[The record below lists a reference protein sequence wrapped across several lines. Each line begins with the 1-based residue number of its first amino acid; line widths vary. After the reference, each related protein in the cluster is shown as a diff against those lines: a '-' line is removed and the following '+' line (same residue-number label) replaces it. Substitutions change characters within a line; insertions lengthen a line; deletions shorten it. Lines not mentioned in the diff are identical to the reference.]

1 MMIVTKFPT
10 FLLRSSHSGRKFIEG
25 RAPLPASMAGGAG
38 ARPDQPV
45 SRRVCYPFCR
55 KHGRYRAVKRR
66 HFITLLGSAAAAWPL
81 TARAQQGERVRRV
94 GVLMNMPA
102 DDPEGPQRAKAL
114 ETGLQELGWIHGRNL
129 EIVYRWVSHDTNLRT
144 QVFELIAAQPDL
156 ILGSTTPALTALQQE
171 TRTIPIVFVQ
181 VVDPVA
187 QGFVP
192 SLAHPGGN
200 ITGFSAYELS
210 GIAGKWMGLLIEV
223 APRVGRLGLLFN
235 PNTAPAANYF
245 LRSFETAAS
254 SFAVEA
260 IPTPVHD
267 TSELERA
274 VTAFAAKPN
283 AGLIAMPDVFTT
295 VHRDLIISLAARHR
309 LPALYTLRVFA
320 VDGGLVSYGIEPTD
334 VFRQAAT
341 YVDRILKGAKP
352 AELPVQLPTKYTLVV
367 NLKTAKALG
376 LTIPESFLQRADEV
390 IE

>member
-1 MMIVTKFPT
+1 V
-10 FLLRSSHSGRKFIEG
+10 RRREFI
-25 RAPLPASMAGGAG
+25 S
-38 ARPDQPV
+38 
-45 SRRVCYPFCR
+45 
-55 KHGRYRAVKRR
+55 
-66 HFITLLGSAAAAWPL
+66 LLGGTAVGWPL
-81 TARAQQGERVRRV
+81 AARAQQPERMRRI

-102 DDPEGPQRAKAL
+102 DNPEGQQRAKAF

-129 EIVYRWVSHDTNLRT
+129 EIVYRWARHDTNLRT
-144 QVFELIAAQPDL
+144 QASELVAAQPDL
-156 ILGSTTPALTALQQE
+156 ILGNTTPALTALQQE

-181 VVDPVA
+181 VIDPVA

-210 GIAGKWMGLLIEV
+210 GIGGKWLGLLKEV
-223 APRVGRLGLLFN
+223 APRVVRVGLLFN
-235 PNTAPAANYF
+235 PNTTPYANYF
-245 LRSFETAAS
+245 LRSFEAAAS

-274 VTAFAAKPN
+274 VAAFAVEPK

-309 LPALYTLRVFA
+309 LPALYPLRLFA
-320 VDGGLVSYGIEPTD
+320 VNGGLVSYGIESTD
-334 VFRQAAT
+334 VLRQAAT

-367 NLKTAKALG
+367 NLKTATALG

>member
-1 MMIVTKFPT
+1 M
-10 FLLRSSHSGRKFIEG
+10 
-25 RAPLPASMAGGAG
+25 
-38 ARPDQPV
+38 
-45 SRRVCYPFCR
+45 
-55 KHGRYRAVKRR
+55 
-66 HFITLLGSAAAAWPL
+66 
-81 TARAQQGERVRRV
+81 
-94 GVLMNMPA
+94 
-102 DDPEGPQRAKAL
+102 
-114 ETGLQELGWIHGRNL
+114 
-129 EIVYRWVSHDTNLRT
+129 
-144 QVFELIAAQPDL
+144 
-156 ILGSTTPALTALQQE
+156 
-171 TRTIPIVFVQ
+171 FVQ
-181 VVDPVA
+181 VIDPVA

-210 GIAGKWMGLLIEV
+210 GIGGKWLGLLKEV
-223 APRVGRLGLLFN
+223 APRVVRVGLLFN
-235 PNTAPAANYF
+235 PNTTPYANYF
-245 LRSFETAAS
+245 LRSFEAAAS

-274 VTAFAAKPN
+274 VAAFAVEPK

-309 LPALYTLRVFA
+309 LPALYPLRLFA
-320 VDGGLVSYGIEPTD
+320 VNGGLVSYGIESTD
-334 VFRQAAT
+334 VLRQAAT

-367 NLKTAKALG
+367 NLKTATALG

>member
-1 MMIVTKFPT
+1 
-10 FLLRSSHSGRKFIEG
+10 
-25 RAPLPASMAGGAG
+25 
-38 ARPDQPV
+38 
-45 SRRVCYPFCR
+45 
-55 KHGRYRAVKRR
+55 VKRR
-66 HFITLLGSAAAAWPL
+66 EFITLVGGAAAWPL
-81 TARAQQGERVRRV
+81 AAHAQQLDRMRRI

-102 DDPEGPQRAKAL
+102 DHPEGQQRAKAF

-129 EIVYRWVSHDTNLRT
+129 EIAYRWTLHDTNLRT
-144 QVFELIAAQPDL
+144 QAAELVAAQPDV
-156 ILGSTTPALTALQQE
+156 ILSNTTPALTALQQE

-200 ITGFSAYELS
+200 ITGFSAYELP
-210 GIAGKWMGLLIEV
+210 GIGGKWLGLLKEV
-223 APRVGRLGLLFN
+223 APRVVRLGLLFN
-235 PNTAPAANYF
+235 PNTAPSANYF

-274 VTAFAAKPN
+274 VTAFAAEPS
-283 AGLIAMPDVFTT
+283 AGLIVMPDVFTT
-295 VHRDLIISLAARHR
+295 VHRDLIISLVARHR
-309 LPALYTLRVFA
+309 LPTLYPLRLFA
-320 VDGGLVSYGIEPTD
+320 VNGGLVSYGIEPTD
-334 VFRQAAT
+334 VLRQAAM

>member
-1 MMIVTKFPT
+1 
-10 FLLRSSHSGRKFIEG
+10 
-25 RAPLPASMAGGAG
+25 
-38 ARPDQPV
+38 
-45 SRRVCYPFCR
+45 
-55 KHGRYRAVKRR
+55 
-66 HFITLLGSAAAAWPL
+66 
-81 TARAQQGERVRRV
+81 
-94 GVLMNMPA
+94 
-102 DDPEGPQRAKAL
+102 
-114 ETGLQELGWIHGRNL
+114 
-129 EIVYRWVSHDTNLRT
+129 
-144 QVFELIAAQPDL
+144 
-156 ILGSTTPALTALQQE
+156 LTALQQE

-181 VVDPVA
+181 VIDPVA

-210 GIAGKWMGLLIEV
+210 GIGGKWLGLLKEV
-223 APRVGRLGLLFN
+223 APRVVRVGLLFN
-235 PNTAPAANYF
+235 PNTTPYANYF
-245 LRSFETAAS
+245 LRSFEAAAS

-260 IPTPVHD
+260 IPTRVHD

-274 VTAFAAKPN
+274 VAAFAVEPK

-309 LPALYTLRVFA
+309 LPALYPLRLFA
-320 VDGGLVSYGIEPTD
+320 VNGGLVSYGIESTD
-334 VFRQAAT
+334 VLRQAAT

-367 NLKTAKALG
+367 NLKTATALG